1 MNYWLVRAKWGV
13 ENKKAE
19 FINNDEWVN
28 FYDDKY
34 LEIVKR
40 VETEDILLLADDS
53 TVTHYGKCIDNPQ
66 DGKHLTVDK
75 WELLEKPLL
84 YPATEF

>member
-19 FINNDEWVN
+19 FINNDEWIN
-28 FYDDKY
+28 GYEDKY

-40 VETEDILLLADDS
+40 VETEDILLWLML
-53 TVTHYGKCIDNPQ
+53 Q
-66 DGKHLTVDK
+66 DETF
-75 WELLEKPLL
+75 E
-84 YPATEF
+84 